1 MHTPSIIK
9 QTNYKIITEKL
20 FWLYTYT
27 LICILNQ
34 YIISHW
40 QAEVSKLNYFYA
52 LQVTISELYLIF
64 NFVHG
69 HVSPSWFIW

>member
-34 YIISHW
+34 FIISHW

-52 LQVTISELYLIF
+52 L
-64 NFVHG
+64 
-69 HVSPSWFIW
+69 